1 VAERDAT
8 PRFRIS
14 AKDLGQLAMPE
25 FCPRCFWLDRHY
37 DLPFGGPF
45 PGIFSSLDSYSK
57 KVVHA
62 SFDRHGTPPSWL
74 APLGSFTSYIPPPA
88 PQKFFIDDDATGIR
102 LTGTPDGILV
112 RADGRKVIVDYKTAK
127 HTEAQDELRPIYE
140 VQLNGYARIAEAR
153 GLGPVDRL
161 ALVYT
166 EPITDGPPGLFESAR
181 TEEGFV
187 MGFRAT
193 LEDVPLDPDLLP
205 PLMRRAREIYD
216 APRPPRRSP
225 GCEDCDRFAQL
236 SLAAQDWP

>member
-1 VAERDAT
+1 MRRSTDMGRRRRGW
-8 PRFRIS
+8 PRWGP
-14 AKDLGQLAMPE
+14 L
-25 FCPRCFWLDRHY
+25 PRT
-37 DLPFGGPF
+37 
-45 PGIFSSLDSYSK
+45 SL
-57 KVVHA
+57 
-62 SFDRHGTPPSWL
+62 
-74 APLGSFTSYIPPPA
+74 PPA

>member
-1 VAERDAT
+1 MAARERVD
-8 PRFRIS
+8 RFRIS

-57 KVVHA
+57 KIVHA
-62 SFDRHGTPPSWL
+62 SFDQHGVPPSWL
-74 APLGSFTSYIPPPA
+74 GSLGPFSSYIPPPS
-88 PQKFFIDDDATGIR
+88 PQKFYLDDDANGLR
-102 LTGTPDGILV
+102 LTGAPDGILV

-127 HTEAQDELRPIYE
+127 RTESQDELRPIYE
-140 VQLNGYARIAEAR
+140 VQLNGYALIAESR
-153 GLGPVDRL
+153 GLGPVARL

-166 EPITDGPPGLFESAR
+166 EPITDGPEGLFESAR
-181 TEEGFV
+181 TEEGFA

-193 LEDVPLDPDLLP
+193 IEEVPLDPALLP

-216 APRPPRRSP
+216 APSPPEGRP
-225 GCEDCDRFAQL
+225 GCEDCERFEA
-236 SLAAQDWP
+236 LASAAREWT